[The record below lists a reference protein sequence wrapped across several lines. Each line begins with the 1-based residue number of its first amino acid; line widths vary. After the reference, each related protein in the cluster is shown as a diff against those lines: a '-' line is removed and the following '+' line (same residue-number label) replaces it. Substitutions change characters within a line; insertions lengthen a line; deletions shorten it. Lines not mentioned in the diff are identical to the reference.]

1 MHIELL
7 ELLIVGAAVF
17 CGAIIQGNLG
27 FGTTI
32 TAFAVIVLVE
42 PLLLP
47 QSMMIASTPMIA
59 TLLGRHFRGGDF
71 RDVATVLA
79 GRIPGIAIAIYLLRN
94 IDHNYIVIGGAF
106 LVLAAVASSAR
117 GVTVERN
124 RTTLMMAGIASGL
137 GGTALSIGGP
147 PVALLYQREQG
158 PTLRATMSWIAAT
171 GVPIAALTLAASG
184 EFSTADVR
192 TGLALI
198 PFTMAGTLLAPRL
211 TPWFDGRLRPIVLTV
226 CGAGAIVALLRLLVG

>member
-1 MHIELL
+1 MHIGLL
-7 ELLIVGAAVF
+7 ELAIVGAAVF

-42 PLLLP
+42 PELLP

-59 TLLGRHFRGGDF
+59 TLLVRHFRGANLGE
-71 RDVATVLA
+71 VATVLI
-79 GRIPGIAIAIYLLRN
+79 GRIPGIALAIYLLRTV
-94 IDHNYIVIGGAF
+94 DHTYIVIGGAF
-106 LVLAAVASSAR
+106 LVLAVVVSSAK
-117 GVTVERN
+117 GATIERT
-124 RTTLMMAGIASGL
+124 RTTLLLSGAASGL

-158 PTLRATMSWIAAT
+158 PSLRATMSWLAAT
-171 GVPIAALTLAASG
+171 GVPIAAAGLALSG
-184 EFSTADVR
+184 EFSTTDLK
-192 TGLALI
+192 TGLGLV

-226 CGAGAIVALLRLLVG
+226 CGAGAVVALLRLLVG